1 MRMKQCLSVLLCVM
15 LGCVTAYGQSPPS
28 AGGGSTSGDSSD
40 PGTGLWDAQS
50 ISLAAAPAAGSVSML
65 EDGSG
70 VLFVGARDAA
80 TSFTLTATDDYGTS
94 LIEITIDGSS
104 NAASFQTLESG
115 GPEALAATLNVS
127 GDGDGD
133 LIAMSIYI
141 NRPTVAASNA
151 MDIDYPVPDQTGR
164 CHEPDFPEF
173 VPENW
178 PVGVVQDALD
188 AIEESIG
195 NRKDEITDP
204 NADPDLKPGHRERLR
219 REEEWARKLQN
230 RLAQL
235 SRVTIGASLVAIGA
249 EVMVIGGGGTAVLV
263 ADDLTV
269 IGVADDPLIIVT
281 GGVFVVGGVIVLA
294 GELLSWWD
302 F

>member
-1 MRMKQCLSVLLCVM
+1 M
-15 LGCVTAYGQSPPS
+15 LTCAAANGQSPPS
-28 AGGGSTSGDSSD
+28 SGSGSTSG
-40 PGTGLWDAQS
+40 GTGGLDAGLLEAQS
-50 ISLAAAPAAGSVSML
+50 ISLATAPAEGSVSL
-65 EDGSG
+65 LDDGSG
-70 VLFVGARDAA
+70 VLFVGARNAA

-94 LIEITIDGSS
+94 LIEITIDGAT
-104 NAASFQTLESG
+104 NAASFATLQSG
-115 GPEALAATLNVS
+115 GPEALGATLNVS
-127 GDGDGD
+127 GDGGND
-133 LIAMSIYI
+133 LVAMSIYI

-151 MDIDYPVPDQTGR
+151 MDIDYPTPDQTGR

-195 NRKDEITDP
+195 YRQDEITDP
-204 NADPDLKPGHRERLR
+204 NADPDLEPGHRERLR
-219 REEEWARKLQN
+219 CEQEWARKLRN

-235 SRVTIGASLVAIGA
+235 SRVTIGASLVAIGV
-249 EVMVIGGGGTAVLV
+249 EVMIIGGGGTAVLI
-263 ADDLTV
+263 ADDVTV